1 MSKYT
6 FTVNSHDYS
15 DFVERDSYQTTLS
28 PVYGETIQTI
38 DGVGHTAMLRVKGEL
53 SVKLNPKTAADTAA
67 ICADLLAAPCEVQYH
82 CLQRN
87 GTVTALMTI
96 DGVTATW
103 LSRCLY
109 LGQSWNEI
117 DSITL
122 TEL

>member
-15 DFVERDSYQTTLS
+15 DFVERDSYVTSLE

-38 DGVGHTAMLRVKGEL
+38 DGVGHTALLRLRGAL
-53 SVKLNPKTAADTAA
+53 SLKLNPKTAADTAA
-67 ICADLLAAPCEVQYH
+67 ICTDLLASPCEVQYH

-87 GTVTALMTI
+87 AAVTALMTVDTI
-96 DGVTATW
+96 TATY

-109 LGQSWNEI
+109 LGKAWNEI
-117 DSITL
+117 DEISL

>member
-6 FTVNSHDYS
+6 FMVNSHDYTNL
-15 DFVERDSYQTTLS
+15 VERDSYRTSVT
-28 PVYGETIQTI
+28 PVYGETIQTL
-38 DGVGHTAMLRVKGEL
+38 DGFGHTALLRVRGEI
-53 SVKLNPKTAADTAA
+53 SVKLNPQTAASAA
-67 ICADLLAAPCEVQYH
+67 ALCADLLAAPCEVQYH

-87 GTVTALMTI
+87 ANVTAQMTI
-96 DGVTATW
+96 DSVSAQF

-109 LGQSWNEI
+109 CGQKWNDI